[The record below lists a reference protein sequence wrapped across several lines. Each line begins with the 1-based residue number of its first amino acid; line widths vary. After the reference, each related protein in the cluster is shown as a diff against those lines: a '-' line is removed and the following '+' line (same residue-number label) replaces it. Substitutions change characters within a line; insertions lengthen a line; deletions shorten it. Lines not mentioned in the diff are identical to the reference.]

1 MLITLKHLQGNH
13 GSAVQH
19 FRLAEVA
26 MLKNKEVDEESAR
39 TIWNGLGISYN
50 SLGEPDKVSQTGW
63 GGCLGA
69 WGCPHTCMDMYT
81 CTEIANGH

>member
-1 MLITLKHLQGNH
+1 MLITLKHLQGIH

-50 SLGEPDKVSQTGW
+50 SLGEPDKVSPTNIYI
-63 GGCLGA
+63 LFVRLRSILNYILHLHV
-69 WGCPHTCMDMYT
+69 PF
-81 CTEIANGH
+81 